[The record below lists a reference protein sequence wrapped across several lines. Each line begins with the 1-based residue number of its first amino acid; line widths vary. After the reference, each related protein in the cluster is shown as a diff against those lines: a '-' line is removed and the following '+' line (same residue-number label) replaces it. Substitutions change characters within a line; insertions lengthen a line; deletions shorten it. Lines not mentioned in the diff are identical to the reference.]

1 MVKNLSVAVLGL
13 CFLKH
18 VKELPWEGFLPD
30 QGLSGIIIDLD
41 TVRLDDNFFLAPLH
55 HEILQWS
62 TKELLSFASF
72 HFSLKWSILILL
84 VCKIDNHL
92 HI

>member
-1 MVKNLSVAVLGL
+1 MVKNLSVAVLDL

-41 TVRLDDNFFLAPLH
+41 TARLDNYYYM
-55 HEILQWS
+55 
-62 TKELLSFASF
+62 TKY
-72 HFSLKWSILILL
+72 
-84 VCKIDNHL
+84 
-92 HI
+92 